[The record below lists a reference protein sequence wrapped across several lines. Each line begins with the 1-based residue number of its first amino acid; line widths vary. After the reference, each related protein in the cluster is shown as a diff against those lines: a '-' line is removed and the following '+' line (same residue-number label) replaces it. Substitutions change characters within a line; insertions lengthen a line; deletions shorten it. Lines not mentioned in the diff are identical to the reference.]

1 VEVLSV
7 TRGGPAAQGGIRKGD
22 LIVAMNG
29 AEITNVDLL
38 QKFLTDWPISKPVNV
53 SVLRVQERLEID
65 VTPAEAGARE

>member
-1 VEVLSV
+1 M

-38 QKFLTDWPISKPVNV
+38 QKVLADGPIGKPVTV
-53 SVLRVQERLEID
+53 SVLRVQERLEIA
-65 VTPAEAGARE
+65 VTPSEAGARE